1 MSELISSL
9 QGTELLFT
17 ETIDCEGISAIAFF
31 EAGEKLYKGQ
41 RFFWQNREK
50 TRTIVGLGH
59 ALVLKAQGSDRIE
72 QIQQNWNHIKQRVV
86 RENADLS
93 PILFG
98 GFSFDDQGIQSEDW
112 KMFSSGFFV
121 VPYFQLEIKNESSKI
136 SINCLSEQLDYTVRF
151 DQLRKERDRLLHVA
165 QVQERPL
172 FEKAYVVE
180 KTERNV
186 PEYLHAVKSVKRE
199 IALGHVDKVVISRSI
214 ELDFEDHVSSGSALY
229 YALQEQP
236 ESYTFVLENG
246 TRTFI
251 GATPER
257 LIRKENGQVFS
268 AGVAGSVRRGKD
280 VGEDQRLGHAL
291 LTDEKNRE
299 EHTYVVSM
307 IKEVV
312 EPLCEELHMPSQPKI
327 LKIRDIQ
334 HLFTPIQGIAKSGS
348 DMFSFVK
355 ALHPTPALGGTP
367 RDEAVTLIRELEHMD
382 RGYYAAPIG
391 FVDAED
397 NGEFVV
403 GIRSALLKGG
413 TAVLYAGGGIVSES
427 DPLAELEETNVK
439 FRPMLRVLGGHRHEL

>member
-1 MSELISSL
+1 MSELVGSK
-9 QGTELLFT
+9 QGTLHLYT
-17 ETIDCEGISAIAFF
+17 ETIECEGISPLALY

-50 TRTIVGLGH
+50 TRTIVGIGH
-59 ALVLKAQGSDRIE
+59 ARIIRAEGSR
-72 QIQQNWNHIKQRVV
+72 RVDDV
-86 RENADLS
+86 REEWNELKNNIIKEQADQA

-98 GFSFDDQGIQSEDW
+98 GFSFDETGVSSEEWDA
-112 KMFSSGFFV
+112 FSPGLFV
-121 VPYFQLEIKNESSKI
+121 VPVFQLEIVNESSQL
-136 SINCLSEQLDYTVRF
+136 SINCVTPQIDYSKRF
-151 DQLRKERDRLLHVA
+151 DHLRKERDRLLHIA

-172 FEKAYVVE
+172 FEKPVVIE
-180 KTERNV
+180 KIERNV
-186 PEYLHAVKSVKRE
+186 PEYLQAVRSVKRN
-199 IALGHVDKVVISRSI
+199 ITQGRVDKVVISRSI
-214 ELDFEDHVSSGSALY
+214 ELDFEDTVSSGSALY

-236 ESYTFVLENG
+236 ESYTFVFENESD
-246 TRTFI
+246 TFF

-257 LIRKENGQVFS
+257 LIRKEAGKIFS

-280 VGEDQRLGHAL
+280 LGEDQRLGQAL
-291 LTDEKNRE
+291 LSDEKNRE
-299 EHTYVVSM
+299 EHAYVVSM
-307 IKEVV
+307 IQEVIS
-312 EPLCEELHMPSQPKI
+312 PLCTSLEVPKHPKL

-334 HLFTPIQGIAKSGS
+334 HLFTPIHGEANASA
-348 DMFSFVK
+348 DLLSFVS

-367 RDEAVTLIRELEHMD
+367 RKEAVELIRELEQMD

-391 FVDAED
+391 FVDADD

-413 TAVLYAGGGIVSES
+413 KALLYAGGGIVSES

>member
-1 MSELISSL
+1 MSELLGSK
-9 QGTELLFT
+9 QGTMHLYT
-17 ETIDCEGISAIAFF
+17 ETIDCEGISPLALY

-50 TRTIVGLGH
+50 TRTIVGIGH
-59 ALVLKAQGSDRIE
+59 ARIIRANGS
-72 QIQQNWNHIKQRVV
+72 QRVQHV
-86 RENADLS
+86 QQQWNELKKQMIKEQADQA

-98 GFSFDDQGIQSEDW
+98 GFSFDETGAQSEEW
-112 KMFSSGFFV
+112 NAFSPGFFV
-121 VPYFQLEIKNESSKI
+121 VPVFQLEINNEHSKI
-136 SINCLSEQLDYTVRF
+136 SINCITPQIDYSKRF
-151 DQLRKERDRLLHVA
+151 DHLRKERDRLLHIA

-172 FEKAYVVE
+172 FEKPVVIE
-180 KTERNV
+180 KIERNV
-186 PEYLHAVKSVKRE
+186 PEYLQAVRSVKRE
-199 IALGHVDKVVISRSI
+199 ISQGHVDKVVISRSI
-214 ELDFEDHVSSGSALY
+214 ELDFEETVSSGSALY
-229 YALQEQP
+229 YSLQEQP
-236 ESYTFVLENG
+236 ESYTFVLENESD
-246 TRTFI
+246 TFM

-257 LIRKENGQVFS
+257 LIRKDAGKIYS

-280 VGEDQRLGHAL
+280 LGEDQRLGQAL
-291 LTDEKNRE
+291 LSDEKNRE
-299 EHTYVVSM
+299 EHAYVVSM
-307 IKEVV
+307 IEEVIS
-312 EPLCEELHMPSQPKI
+312 PLCTALDVPNQPKL

-334 HLFTPIQGIAKSGS
+334 HLFTPIQGEAKPTA
-348 DMFSFVK
+348 DLLSFVH

-367 RDEAVTLIRELEHMD
+367 RKEAVDLIRELEQMD

-413 TAVLYAGGGIVSES
+413 KAVLYAGGGIVSES

>member
-1 MSELISSL
+1 MSELLGSK
-9 QGTELLFT
+9 QGTMHLYT
-17 ETIDCEGISAIAFF
+17 ETIDCEGISPLALY

-50 TRTIVGLGH
+50 TRTIVGIGH
-59 ALVLKAQGSDRIE
+59 ARVIRADGP
-72 QIQQNWNHIKQRVV
+72 QRVQHV
-86 RENADLS
+86 QQQWNELKTQIIKEQADQA

-98 GFSFDDQGIQSEDW
+98 GFSFDETGAQSEEW
-112 KMFSSGFFV
+112 NAFSPGFFV
-121 VPYFQLEIKNESSKI
+121 VPVFQLEINNEHSKI
-136 SINCLSEQLDYTVRF
+136 SINCITPQIDYSKRF
-151 DQLRKERDRLLHVA
+151 DQLRKERDRLLHIA

-172 FEKAYVVE
+172 FEKPMVIE
-180 KTERNV
+180 KIERNV
-186 PEYLHAVKSVKRE
+186 PEYLQAVRSVKRE
-199 IALGHVDKVVISRSI
+199 ISHGHVDKVVISRSI
-214 ELDFEDHVSSGSALY
+214 ELDFEETVSSGSALY
-229 YALQEQP
+229 YSLQEQP
-236 ESYTFVLENG
+236 ESYTFVLENESD
-246 TRTFI
+246 TFM

-257 LIRKENGQVFS
+257 LIRKDAGKIYS

-280 VGEDQRLGHAL
+280 LGEDQRLGQAL
-291 LTDEKNRE
+291 LSDEKNRE
-299 EHTYVVSM
+299 EHAYVVSM
-307 IKEVV
+307 IEEVIS
-312 EPLCEELHMPSQPKI
+312 PLCTALDVPNQPKL

-334 HLFTPIQGIAKSGS
+334 HLFTPIQGEAKSTA
-348 DMFSFVK
+348 DLLSFVH

-367 RDEAVTLIRELEHMD
+367 RKEAVDLIRELEQMD

-413 TAVLYAGGGIVSES
+413 KAILYAGGGIVSES